1 MPRYSVEF
9 AGVIVAD
16 DEAAANALAEMI
28 AKNSVHEY
36 AAEPGVP
43 AALALMSVEVVIP
56 KRARVI
62 S

>member
-1 MPRYSVEF
+1 MPSYHVEF

-16 DEAAANALAEMI
+16 NEDAANVLAERV
-28 AKNSVHEY
+28 AKNSADEY
-36 AAEPGVP
+36 GAEPGVP
-43 AALALMSVEVVIP
+43 AALALMSVEVVVP